1 MLLSNVTI
9 TVNITVQRSK
19 RNSASSKRFILTKT
33 CNKQHL
39 LEEVHIDGEGFVQSS
54 VALIVV
60 EDSWE
65 GGGVSVKEK
74 LPAPLIIEL

>member
-19 RNSASSKRFILTKT
+19 TNSASLKRFILTKT
-33 CNKQHL
+33 CNKQYL

-74 LPAPLIIEL
+74 LPAPLIIKL